1 MRARSDKTA
10 GEPCGAHLPIIP
22 QQVACRVAAGMTA
35 TGYGRAG
42 ATVRYADA
50 AECRVRLML
59 VLVTIRCICSGIRV
73 DRPDAVDLAGTVG
86 QAELGGQRDGQVDS
100 PGEPGRHRAG
110 AGSGRGGPG
119 RAV

>member
-1 MRARSDKTA
+1 M
-10 GEPCGAHLPIIP
+10 
-22 QQVACRVAAGMTA
+22 AAGMTA

-73 DRPDAVDLAGTVG
+73 IRCGTREGIRSLPERARAAHDYSADISNKVQGGRKRWAGKSYWGGRRPY
-86 QAELGGQRDGQVDS
+86 
-100 PGEPGRHRAG
+100 GE
-110 AGSGRGGPG
+110 
-119 RAV
+119 